1 MTTQYGFFID
11 SARCTGCKTCELA
24 CKDYKNLTP
33 EVSFRRIYEYAGGD
47 WQEDNGVWNQNV
59 FAYYLSIACNH
70 CEDPA
75 CTKVCPSGAMHKRE
89 DGFVVVNEEV
99 CIGCRYCH
107 MACPYGAPQYN
118 ADKGHMT
125 KCDGCHERVA
135 EGKKPI
141 CVESCPLRALD
152 FGPIAELRAK
162 HGQLAAVAPLP
173 SAHFTRPSI
182 VIKPN
187 ANARRVAIPL
197 VTWRTRRRC
206 EMGNGW
212 HEWPLM
218 IFTVFGQC
226 VAGGFI
232 VLALALMTGK
242 LSREQEQRVVGSM
255 FGLWVLMGVGF
266 IASTMH
272 LGSPLR
278 AFNSLN
284 RVGASSLSNEIA
296 SGAIFFAI
304 GGIGW
309 LLAVCKKLP
318 AGLRSLWLVVTM
330 ALGVIFVWM
339 MVRVYN
345 TIDTVPT
352 WYTVWTPLSFFLTLF
367 IGGPLL
373 GYLLLRVAGVDG
385 WAMRLLP
392 VVTLLALLAS
402 IVVVLMQGIELATI
416 RSSIQQASALV
427 PDYGL
432 LMAWRVVLLALALA
446 CWCVPQIRGRKPA
459 LSLLGLAF
467 VLVLAGEMI
476 GRGVFYG
483 LHMTVGM
490 AIAS

>member
-1 MTTQYGFFID
+1 
-11 SARCTGCKTCELA
+11 
-24 CKDYKNLTP
+24 
-33 EVSFRRIYEYAGGD
+33 
-47 WQEDNGVWNQNV
+47 
-59 FAYYLSIACNH
+59 
-70 CEDPA
+70 
-75 CTKVCPSGAMHKRE
+75 
-89 DGFVVVNEEV
+89 
-99 CIGCRYCH
+99 
-107 MACPYGAPQYN
+107 
-118 ADKGHMT
+118 
-125 KCDGCHERVA
+125 
-135 EGKKPI
+135 
-141 CVESCPLRALD
+141 
-152 FGPIAELRAK
+152 
-162 HGQLAAVAPLP
+162 
-173 SAHFTRPSI
+173 
-182 VIKPN
+182 
-187 ANARRVAIPL
+187 
-197 VTWRTRRRC
+197 
-206 EMGNGW
+206 MGNGW

-218 IFTVFGQC
+218 VFTVFGQC
-226 VAGGFI
+226 VVGGFI

-255 FGLWVLMGVGF
+255 FGLWVLMGIGF

-296 SGAIFFAI
+296 SGAIFFAV

-330 ALGVIFVWM
+330 VLGVIFVWM

-385 WAMRLLP
+385 WALRLLP
-392 VVTLLALLAS
+392 VVSLLALLVS
-402 IVVVLMQGIELATI
+402 IMVVVMQGSELATI
-416 RSSIQQASALV
+416 RSSVQQASALV

-432 LMAWRVVLLALALA
+432 FMAWRVVLLALALA
-446 CWCVPQIRGRKPA
+446 CWCVPQIRGRKPTV
-459 LSLLGLAF
+459 SLLGLAF
-467 VLVLAGEMI
+467 VLILAGEMI

-490 AIAS
+490 AVAS